1 MDASHFHP
9 GRNYAQTLMA
19 WRDRFRDV
27 ADQLDPEKYDTEFK
41 RMWEFYLA
49 GCINAFD
56 EAEGGGG
63 MRVGQFVFTKP
74 GFDYA

>member
-1 MDASHFHP
+1 
-9 GRNYAQTLMA
+9 LVA
-19 WRDRFRDV
+19 WRDRFREI

-56 EAEGGGG
+56 EREGGGG

-74 GFDYA
+74 GYRFT

>member
-1 MDASHFHP
+1 
-9 GRNYAQTLMA
+9 
-19 WRDRFRDV
+19 
-27 ADQLDPEKYDTEFK
+27 
-41 RMWEFYLA
+41 MWEFYLA

-56 EAEGGGG
+56 ADEGGGG